1 MEIPILSIV
10 TPTRGNF
17 TDNWF
22 TQLLAVQGQVQFVLV
37 YPPGAVVKP
46 ISDSRVK
53 TVVSPARGE
62 VMQRLTGLLN
72 ASGQYVMAL
81 DDDDFIHPD
90 TIQLVIQYFEQFPDS
105 WVLRLAMEK
114 LDFDAQDQIQ
124 KPWLALPNLNT
135 LTVADRR
142 RASDLMILQTVPI
155 APLQNPF
162 DLRYLVSPLLDR
174 RDMHGAHIENFNNKV
189 WRNDYVQPALADLSH
204 TMRLV
209 GALNWMPIWSLD
221 RLLGLFIQARYFE
234 AEKIVGHWMP
244 APAQIRYIVMPQEL
258 KREFRLIL
266 LADALLVK
274 RFPQYGYFWN
284 LFCDQLWAAVRR
296 ILRSWIGQQQQQMN
310 GLNQPAILT
319 RRDKSLIP

>member
-1 MEIPILSIV
+1 METPILSIV

-17 TDNWF
+17 SDDWF
-22 TQLLAVQGQVQFVLV
+22 SQLLAVQGQVQFVLV

-46 ISDSRVK
+46 VSDPRVK
-53 TVVSPARGE
+53 TVVSPAKGE

-81 DDDDFIHPD
+81 DDDDFVHPD
-90 TIQLVIQYFEQFPDS
+90 AMQVIAEYFERFPDS

-114 LDFDAQDQIQ
+114 LDFEAQDQIRR
-124 KPWLALPNLNT
+124 PWTALPTVNP

-142 RASDLMILQTVPI
+142 SASDLTVLQTIPI

-162 DLRYLVSPLLDR
+162 DWRYLVSPLLDR
-174 RDMHGAHIENFNNKV
+174 RDMHGPHIENFNNKV
-189 WRNDYVQPALADLSH
+189 WRNDYVQPALADLSN

-209 GALNWMPIWSLD
+209 GALSWMPFWSLD

-234 AEKIVGHWMP
+234 PGKIVGHWMP
-244 APAQIRYIVMPQEL
+244 APAQIRYVVMPQEL

-266 LADALLVK
+266 PADALLVK

-284 LFCDQLWAAVRR
+284 LFCDQFWAAARR
-296 ILRSWIGQQQQQMN
+296 ILRS
-310 GLNQPAILT
+310 
-319 RRDKSLIP
+319 

>member
-1 MEIPILSIV
+1 METPILSIV

-17 TDNWF
+17 NADWLN
-22 TQLLAVQGQVQFVLV
+22 QLLAVQGQVQFVLV
-37 YPPGAVVKP
+37 YPPGAEIKP
-46 ISDSRVK
+46 IADRRVK
-53 TVVSPARGE
+53 TVVSPAKGE

-81 DDDDFIHPD
+81 DDDDFVHPD
-90 TIQLVIQYFEQFPDS
+90 TVQAVAQYFERFPDS

-114 LDFDAQDQIQ
+114 LDFEAQDQIR
-124 KPWLALPNLNT
+124 KPWSTLPNVNT
-135 LTVADRR
+135 LAVANRR
-142 RASDLMILQTVPI
+142 SESDLTTLQTVPI

-162 DLRYLVSPLLDR
+162 DFRYLVSPLLER

-189 WRNDYVQPALADLSH
+189 WRNDFVQPALADLSH

-209 GALNWMPIWSLD
+209 GALNWMPFWSLD

-234 AEKIVGHWMP
+234 SGKIVGHWMP
-244 APAQIRYIVMPQEL
+244 APAQIKYIVMPQEL
-258 KREFRLIL
+258 KREFRLIV

-284 LFCDQLWAAVRR
+284 LFCDQFWAAVRR
-296 ILRSWIGQQQQQMN
+296 IMGSWVRQQPIRPWKQQIQAVRN
-310 GLNQPAILT
+310 SDYSNPF
-319 RRDKSLIP
+319 